1 VRICY
6 NFGNVS
12 KKNYD
17 NIVKKSLSVLIS
29 MEIYGETRLKEDI
42 LQNHVNV
49 SNNMSK
55 QDTSSKVTIV
65 EVARKGGVSLGTV
78 SRVINNDIHVA
89 PETRERIS
97 KVMQEMGYVANR
109 QARSLR
115 GSKTNVIGVLV
126 PDLGTGYIGEIMR
139 GIDAEL
145 ALEQLDLML
154 FTTHRTAS
162 KEASYVTNMGK
173 GMVDGLLLVLPRSP
187 ADYVETLTRRNL
199 PFVLIDH
206 QGTGQNC
213 PAVGASN
220 WQGAYNATEYLVKLG
235 HTRIGFITGS
245 MDLGAASDRLAGYES
260 ALRINHISKDP
271 QLIYIGTFFQ
281 PDGYAGACALMDI
294 ENPPSAIFA
303 SNDVMAMGAMDAV
316 RSRGLRVPEDI
327 SILGFDDIPQAEL
340 VRPALTTVRQP
351 LEQMGQVATQ
361 MLLDLLKNPEKEI
374 SRIELP
380 TELIV
385 RGSTSSLKDRAG

>member
-1 VRICY
+1 MA
-6 NFGNVS
+6 
-12 KKNYD
+12 K
-17 NIVKKSLSVLIS
+17 
-29 MEIYGETRLKEDI
+29 
-42 LQNHVNV
+42 QN
-49 SNNMSK
+49 
-55 QDTSSKVTIV
+55 TFSKVTIV

-97 KVMQEMGYVANR
+97 RVMQEMGYVANR

-126 PDLGTGYIGEIMR
+126 PDLGTGYIGEIVH

-145 ALEQLDLML
+145 ALGQLDLML

-162 KEASYVTNMGK
+162 KEANYVANMGK

-187 ADYVETLTRRNL
+187 ADYVETLTRRNF

-206 QGTGQNC
+206 QGTGKNC

-220 WQGAYNATEYLVKLG
+220 WQGAYNATEYLIKLG
-235 HTRIGFITGS
+235 HKRIGFITGS
-245 MDLGAASDRLAGYES
+245 MDLGAAIDRLDGYES
-260 ALRINHISKDP
+260 GLRIHHIPKDP
-271 QLIYIGTFFQ
+271 SLIYEGAFFQ
-281 PDGYAGACALMDI
+281 PDGYAGACALMDVDD
-294 ENPPSAIFA
+294 PPTAIFA

-316 RSRGLRVPEDI
+316 RSRGLRVPVDV
-327 SILGFDDIPQAEL
+327 SILGFDDIPQAAS
-340 VRPALTTVRQP
+340 VRPALTTVQQP
-351 LEQMGQVATQ
+351 LEQMGRVATQ

-380 TELIV
+380 TQLIV
-385 RGSTSSLKDRAG
+385 RGSTSSPKDKAG